1 MKVGKRHIIYIVL
14 FFVVVFLVYV
24 LITTFS
30 FNTLTFKN
38 FFKSKVITETDEK
51 ITNYTLSED
60 NDIIYTIKDD
70 KVIKINKIQDNNV
83 DLKTLMVFN
92 CEEIEKVDSFERF
105 GKNYYLFYNNGHS
118 MKIIDIE
125 NLSFK
130 TLKNNG
136 KEKIVINPFDNENQ
150 VYLFNDENKDLT
162 HLIYDED
169 KQIFI
174 YNYVM
179 NVGIQSE
186 GLIKDVIFLSEN
198 ELICSTYTKKLYN
211 VDITTSSIFLYDNE
225 ESFIDL
231 KVYDGKI
238 YYTFIAS
245 DGKLGIKIIHSK
257 DKSDTSLIKRVDALS
272 MQIKNDYLYLIC
284 KDQIIKF
291 SLKRLKKNE
300 TLTISNYEDYSYDLQ
315 DILIVNEKL
324 MYLPMIETNN
334 EEGKVYYSH
343 ALLRY
348 KI

>member
-1 MKVGKRHIIYIVL
+1 MKVGKRHIFYIVL

-38 FFKSKVITETDEK
+38 FFKSKVVTEKNEK
-51 ITNYTLSED
+51 IINYTLSED
-60 NDIIYTIKDD
+60 NDIIYTVKDD
-70 KVIKINKIQDNNV
+70 KVIRVNKIQDNNV
-83 DLKTLMVFN
+83 EPKTLMLFY
-92 CEEIEKVDSFERF
+92 CEEVENVDSFERF

-118 MKIIDIE
+118 VKIIDIE

-130 TLKNNG
+130 TLDNNV
-136 KEKIVINPFDNENQ
+136 KEKIVINPYTDENQ
-150 VYLFNDENKDLT
+150 VYLFNDESRNLT
-162 HLIYDED
+162 HLIYDDET
-169 KQIFI
+169 QTFN
-174 YNYVM
+174 YNFVM
-179 NVGIQSE
+179 NVDIQSE
-186 GLIKDVIFLSEN
+186 ELIKDVIFLSEN
-198 ELICSTYTKKLYN
+198 ELICSTYTNKIYN
-211 VDITTSSIFLYDNE
+211 VDITTSSCFLYDNE

-238 YYTFIAS
+238 CYTFIAS

-257 DKSDTSLIKRVDALS
+257 EKSEMSLIKRVDALS

-300 TLTISNYEDYSYDLQ
+300 TLTISKYDNYSYDLQ

-324 MYLPMIETNN
+324 MYLPMIETNKD
-334 EEGKVYYSH
+334 EDEITYSH
-343 ALLRY
+343 VLFRY